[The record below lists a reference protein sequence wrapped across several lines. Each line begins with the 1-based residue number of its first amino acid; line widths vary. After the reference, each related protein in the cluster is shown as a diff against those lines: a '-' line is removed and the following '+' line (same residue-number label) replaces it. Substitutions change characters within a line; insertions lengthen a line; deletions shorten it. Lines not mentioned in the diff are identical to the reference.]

1 MCFYILTSRYLIS
14 ILSLL
19 NIQQSELGGFDV
31 KPLESIPT
39 KTFGMSLW
47 STGIVSTV
55 VIMLPSPAVSAL
67 VDLVSAGLHGRP
79 AASSCTWNVHHPDGA
94 ADQRSS
100 AGC

>member
-1 MCFYILTSRYLIS
+1 M
-14 ILSLL
+14 
-19 NIQQSELGGFDV
+19 
-31 KPLESIPT
+31 KPLKSFPT

-47 STGIVSTV
+47 SIVSTV
-55 VIMLPSPAVSAL
+55 VIILPSPAVSAP